1 MNGGVTIMRKILK
14 NPTYMTYEEI
24 LKKFAGKW
32 VLVTNC
38 VYSEYN
44 QVVGGFPVAEA
55 DSAFEGQEDGFYD
68 EYKDPKYSPR
78 MSKDMNYDNVPGI
91 LGFYGTPELVGEN
104 ANTYTGQ

>member
-1 MNGGVTIMRKILK
+1 MRKILK
-14 NPTYMTYEEI
+14 NPAYMTYEEI

-44 QVVGGFPVAEA
+44 QVVGGIPVAEA

-68 EYKDPKYSPR
+68 EYKNPKYSPR

-104 ANTYTGQ
+104 ANTYNRQ